1 MSSFLS
7 NIFGSSP
14 IAPLQQHM
22 QKANKCASKLP
33 KFFNAVVAD
42 DWSKVAKIQA
52 TVAELENEA
61 DVMKMDIRS
70 NLPKHYLM
78 PVPRIDLLNLL
89 LQQDKI
95 ANVTKDI
102 TGLVLGRQMKIPESL
117 RVEFLAFVEKC
128 VATVNQATVCVREL
142 DELFEV
148 GFRGAEVEIVNKEID
163 RLDQLE
169 SDTDNM
175 QANLRSKLFKIEK
188 ELHAVDVMFLYR
200 LIEGFG
206 LLADTAERVGR
217 RLQMLLAK

>member
-14 IAPLQQHM
+14 IAPLQKHM
-22 QKANKCASKLP
+22 QVANKCAGKLP
-33 KFFNAVVAD
+33 NFFAAVIAD
-42 DWSKVAKIQA
+42 DWQKASDIQA
-52 TVAELENEA
+52 KVAELENQA
-61 DVMKMDIRS
+61 DVMKQEIRS

-89 LQQDKI
+89 LEQDNI
-95 ANVTKDI
+95 ANVAKDI
-102 TGLVLGRQMKIPESL
+102 TGLVLGRQMQIPQDF
-117 RVEFLAFVEKC
+117 RTEFLGFVEKC
-128 VATVNQATVCVREL
+128 VETVNQATVCVKEL

-148 GFRGAEVEIVNKEID
+148 GFRGAEVERVNKEID
-163 RLDQLE
+163 RLDNLE
-169 SDTDNM
+169 SDTDDM
-175 QANLRSKLFKIEK
+175 QATLRLSLFKIEK

>member
-1 MSSFLS
+1 M
-7 NIFGSSP
+7 
-14 IAPLQQHM
+14 
-22 QKANKCASKLP
+22 
-33 KFFNAVVAD
+33 
-42 DWSKVAKIQA
+42 
-52 TVAELENEA
+52 
-61 DVMKMDIRS
+61 
-70 NLPKHYLM
+70 
-78 PVPRIDLLNLL
+78 
-89 LQQDKI
+89 
-95 ANVTKDI
+95 
-102 TGLVLGRQMKIPESL
+102 
-117 RVEFLAFVEKC
+117 AFVEKC
-128 VATVNQATVCVREL
+128 VATVNQATVCVKEL

-175 QANLRSKLFKIEK
+175 QANLRSMLFKIEK